1 MELRHLVE
9 PERVEMSPSLPHMV
23 FRKRRLRLGDM
34 NVMGEADA
42 CGEEPVAS
50 EVGGTTLTSASRR
63 AGRRIYKTH
72 PSEYD

>member
-9 PERVEMSPSLPHMV
+9 PERVDTSPSLPHIV
-23 FRKRRLRLGDM
+23 FGKRRLRLRDM
-34 NVMGEADA
+34 NVVREGEA

-50 EVGGTTLTSASRR
+50 EVSGTTLTAGSRR